1 MSMENHA
8 VTANAE
14 GDMGGDN
21 GPLGHHLG
29 DMENISFE
37 EVLRGKQT
45 LLRLANPS
53 AAQLETIAG
62 RFSLDEL
69 HLKDIRNPLHPPCF
83 SRIEGGGLHIILRFP
98 VEPERDDEASEV
110 SSVSIVADGD
120 MCALIWPGE
129 RYHRFRTSDLVGLDV
144 DECASK
150 IIHILVDHLLERVYV
165 LREEME
171 EFEEA
176 CLADVGKADL
186 NGLLQLRKELASL
199 ARLAR
204 TNAIAIE
211 KLRGDPAY
219 HANLML
225 ADAYEHMQRAA
236 SIAESR
242 AEHALN
248 VMQAVQSLLSQRL
261 NDVMKFI
268 AVITVIMTPMGIIA
282 GIFGMNFTHMEVL
295 SHPHGFAL
303 SIWGMLVMGL
313 GFALFFKIRK
323 WW

>member
-1 MSMENHA
+1 MQED
-8 VTANAE
+8 VTSPKAE
-14 GDMGGDN
+14 QAL
-21 GPLGHHLG
+21 LGHRLA
-29 DMENISFE
+29 DMSDISLE
-37 EVLRGKQT
+37 EALQGEQT

-53 AAQLETIAG
+53 SEELDALAE
-62 RFSLDEL
+62 RFALDEL
-69 HLKDIRNPLHPPCF
+69 HLKDIRNPIHPPYF
-83 SRIEGGGLHIILRFP
+83 SRLENVAVHIILRFP
-98 VEPERDDEASEV
+98 VDPESEEEASEV
-110 SSVSIVADGD
+110 SSVSILADSD
-120 MCALIWPGE
+120 MCVLIWPGA
-129 RYHRFRTSDLVGLDV
+129 RHHQFSPRDLAGLDV
-144 DECASK
+144 DECVSK
-150 IIHILVDHLLERVYV
+150 IIHILVDHLLARVYV

-171 EFEEA
+171 EFEDE

-186 NGLLQLRKELASL
+186 NGLLQMRKELASL

-204 TNAIAIE
+204 TNTIAIE
-211 KLRGDPAY
+211 KLRMDEVY
-219 HANLML
+219 HGNLRL
-225 ADAYEHMQRAA
+225 IDAQEHMQRAA

-282 GIFGMNFTHMEVL
+282 GIFGMNFTNMEIL

-303 SIWGMLVMGL
+303 SIWGMVVMGL
-313 GFALFFKIRK
+313 GFALYFKMRK

>member
-1 MSMENHA
+1 MADEIRSVAED
-8 VTANAE
+8 NAL
-14 GDMGGDN
+14 
-21 GPLGHHLG
+21 LGHQLG
-29 DMENISFE
+29 DMEDITFE
-37 EVLRGKQT
+37 KALQGKQT
-45 LLRLANPS
+45 LLRLANPTV
-53 AAQLETIAG
+53 AQLEALAE

-69 HLKDIRNPLHPPCF
+69 HIKDIRNPIHPPYF
-83 SRIEGGGLHIILRFP
+83 SKLEDHAVHIILRFP
-98 VEPERDDEASEV
+98 VERQTEDEASEV
-110 SSVSIVADGD
+110 SSISILADSD
-120 MCALIWPGE
+120 MCVLIWPGE
-129 RYHRFRTSDLVGLDV
+129 RFHRFRHRDLTGLAV
-144 DECASK
+144 DECVAK
-150 IIHILVDHLLERVYV
+150 IIHILVDHLLGRVYV

-171 EFEEA
+171 EFEDE

-186 NGLLQLRKELASL
+186 NGLLQMRKELASL

-211 KLRGDPAY
+211 KLRVDPVY
-219 HANLML
+219 QGNLRL
-225 ADAYEHMQRAA
+225 ADALEHMHRAT

-261 NDVMKFI
+261 NEVMTFLAI
-268 AVITVIMTPMGIIA
+268 ITVVLTPMGIIA

-295 SHPHGFAL
+295 AYPHGFAL

-313 GFALFFKIRK
+313 GLALFFKIRK

>member
-1 MSMENHA
+1 MQAENQL
-8 VTANAE
+8 TRSDNAL
-14 GDMGGDN
+14 
-21 GPLGHHLG
+21 LGHRLG
-29 DMENISFE
+29 DMEDISFE
-37 EVLRGKQT
+37 EAIEGKQT

-53 AAQLETIAG
+53 TQQLEALAE

-69 HLKDIRNPLHPPCF
+69 HLKDIRNSIHPPFF
-83 SRIEGGGLHIILRFP
+83 SRIDGGALHIILRFP
-98 VEPERDDEASEV
+98 VGSDDEASEV
-110 SSVSIVADGD
+110 SSVSILADEN
-120 MCALIWPGE
+120 MCVLIWPGD
-129 RYHRFRTSDLVGLDV
+129 RHHRFTHRDLTGLDV
-144 DECASK
+144 DQCVSK
-150 IIHILVDHLLERVYV
+150 IIHILVDHLLNRVYV

-171 EFEEA
+171 EFEDE
-176 CLADVGKADL
+176 CLSDVGKADL
-186 NGLLQLRKELASL
+186 NGLLQMRKELASL

-204 TNAIAIE
+204 TNAIVIE
-211 KLRGDPAY
+211 KLRLDPAY
-219 HANLML
+219 KDNLRL
-225 ADAYEHMQRAA
+225 VDADEHMHRAA

-282 GIFGMNFTHMEVL
+282 GIFGMNFTNMEIL

-313 GFALFFKIRK
+313 GFALYFKIRK

>member
-1 MSMENHA
+1 MQAENLSRSA
-8 VTANAE
+8 DDAL
-14 GDMGGDN
+14 
-21 GPLGHHLG
+21 LGHRLG
-29 DMENISFE
+29 DMADVSLE
-37 EVLRGKQT
+37 EALHGKQT

-53 AAQLETIAG
+53 ASQLKALSE

-69 HLKDIRNPLHPPCF
+69 HIKDIRNPVHPPYF
-83 SRIEGGGLHIILRFP
+83 SKLEGHAVHIILRFP
-98 VEPERDDEASEV
+98 VERKTEDEASEV
-110 SSVSIVADGD
+110 SSISILADSD
-120 MCALIWPGE
+120 MCVLIWPGE
-129 RYHRFRTSDLVGLDV
+129 RFHRFSHRDLTGLAV
-144 DECASK
+144 AECVSK
-150 IIHILVDHLLERVYV
+150 IIHVLVDHLLGRVYV
-165 LREEME
+165 LREDME
-171 EFEEA
+171 EFEDE

-186 NGLLQLRKELASL
+186 NGLLQMRKELASL

-211 KLRGDPAY
+211 KLRVDPVY
-219 HANLML
+219 QENLRL
-225 ADAYEHMQRAA
+225 ADALEHMHRAA

-282 GIFGMNFTHMEVL
+282 GIFGMNFTHMEML
-295 SHPHGFAL
+295 AYPHGFAL
-303 SIWGMLVMGL
+303 SIWTMLLLGAGL
-313 GFALFFKIRK
+313 ALFFKIRK

>member
-1 MSMENHA
+1 MQAENLS
-8 VTANAE
+8 VSVGNAL
-14 GDMGGDN
+14 
-21 GPLGHHLG
+21 LGHRLG
-29 DMENISFE
+29 DMQDISFE
-37 EVLRGKQT
+37 QALQGKQT

-53 AAQLETIAG
+53 TQQLEALAE

-69 HLKDIRNPLHPPCF
+69 HLKDIRNPIHPPYF
-83 SRIEGGGLHIILRFP
+83 SRIEGGTLHIILRFP
-98 VEPERDDEASEV
+98 VEPEAEEEASEV
-110 SSVSIVADGD
+110 SSISILADD
-120 MCALIWPGE
+120 NMCVLIWPGD
-129 RYHRFRTSDLVGLDV
+129 RYHRFSHRDLTGLDV
-144 DECASK
+144 NECVSK
-150 IIHILVDHLLERVYV
+150 IIHKLVDHLLSRVYM

-171 EFEEA
+171 EFEDE

-186 NGLLQLRKELASL
+186 NGLLQMRKELASL

-211 KLRGDPAY
+211 KLRDDPAY
-219 HANLML
+219 KDNLRL
-225 ADAYEHMQRAA
+225 VDADEHMHRAA

-295 SHPHGFAL
+295 AYPYGFAL
-303 SIWGMLVMGL
+303 SIWGMLVMGAAI
-313 GFALFFKIRK
+313 ALFFKIRK